1 MKTQVGFLPWLA
13 IGLLAVAVGV
23 LFVQYLVASPLRMG
37 LYLALCL
44 VAVVALGLILAQQ
57 FSLRQVPLAALLIL
71 GGFVAGYLGMTYVF
85 LNTQEHRELPPVARQ
100 ADGSGHTAVVYFTH
114 GEPPAYSA
122 MPWLET
128 FRELDHDKASFIPTP
143 FRPFFLS
150 ALRTKYFESGGSP
163 HNLVHRYMIQALE
176 DSMPEAKNQGV
187 KFYLSFLD
195 SNPRPDEMAIRAVN
209 EGADKIILS
218 AVFLTISSHTKA
230 GQGMVQE
237 LNLAQHGVEMCMTE
251 PLWDSAALKSMFLTR
266 ANQHLEGA
274 DKSKVGVLLV
284 GHGQPEDWDAIYPT
298 QTEQENLFRQEI
310 VEMFVQDGYRR
321 ENLSLAWMGFQEPRA
336 TEVVEALVQN
346 GVEKIFY
353 FAASISANAIHS
365 EYDIPTDVAAAKV
378 PPGVELV
385 NLGAWGPDPLVI
397 QAIREKILACDPGLG
412 AVQTGAA
419 PSTP

>member
-1 MKTQVGFLPWLA
+1 
-13 IGLLAVAVGV
+13 
-23 LFVQYLVASPLRMG
+23 
-37 LYLALCL
+37 
-44 VAVVALGLILAQQ
+44 
-57 FSLRQVPLAALLIL
+57 
-71 GGFVAGYLGMTYVF
+71 
-85 LNTQEHRELPPVARQ
+85 
-100 ADGSGHTAVVYFTH
+100 
-114 GEPPAYSA
+114 
-122 MPWLET
+122 
-128 FRELDHDKASFIPTP
+128 
-143 FRPFFLS
+143 
-150 ALRTKYFESGGSP
+150 
-163 HNLVHRYMIQALE
+163 
-176 DSMPEAKNQGV
+176 
-187 KFYLSFLD
+187 
-195 SNPRPDEMAIRAVN
+195 
-209 EGADKIILS
+209 
-218 AVFLTISSHTKA
+218 
-230 GQGMVQE
+230 
-237 LNLAQHGVEMCMTE
+237 MCMTE